1 MKTYDHKEAEPLLIA
16 LSGWNFIDNS
26 LEKRFVFK
34 NFKKALSFLIEVGIL
49 AEQAN
54 HHPEIFNVYNKVTL
68 RLNTHEA
75 KGVTD
80 KDFALAAQI
89 QGL

>member
-1 MKTYDHKEAEPLLIA
+1 MKTYDYKEAEPLLIA
-16 LSGWNFIDNS
+16 LSGWNFIDNA

-75 KGVTD
+75 NGVTD